1 MKVADHENDAVHEVL
16 EERLPTD
23 TVDLALDEPVA
34 SANKD
39 SQHSALT
46 LQRDRKREKSDR
58 LDSHDLCEVL
68 HESCLEAIVF
78 GMVLE

>member
-39 SQHSALT
+39 S
-46 LQRDRKREKSDR
+46 
-58 LDSHDLCEVL
+58 
-68 HESCLEAIVF
+68 
-78 GMVLE
+78 